1 MKHNHFVCIPQLLV
15 LLVAFGCSGSPQ
27 KFIPNGNHYFEQGK
41 YAEAAIEYRNAIKVD
56 PNSADAHYRLAVT
69 KTKLGAWSDAF
80 KELERTVDLQPDN
93 TQAQLDLGN
102 LALAGRDL
110 ERADQIAFAL
120 IQKDPN
126 NAGAHSLFA
135 NVNEA
140 RDRHEDAATEIEKAI
155 ALQPKNAG
163 FYLTRGTFQS
173 NRGNLDAAERSFQ
186 KAIEI
191 DPNDTAAI
199 TALARIYQQQRRWA
213 DAEKMLDKDVTLE
226 PKSAAARLELARLYL
241 AQQRKDAA
249 EQVLIQAQ
257 KDLAD
262 DPNAYLLLPEF
273 YESLGEHDKALA
285 HLERLHTQHPHD
297 LKAGTEY
304 ARLLLNLNQVD
315 KANQVNEQVLAQRG
329 AHTDALVVKGEILVL
344 LGKADTAVSVLR
356 TAIKDEPE
364 SALAHYV
371 LGSALSENG
380 DQGGAE
386 NEWRQ
391 AAQLQPS
398 MVQVQ
403 RVLARLAVAKQD
415 QDLLQK
421 TSERIV
427 ENDPQAPDGY
437 IFRAMAE
444 ANQKQPDKAEADL
457 NRAIQLAPQNP
468 LGFAK
473 MGEWWLTQ
481 RRYADA
487 EKFYEQALVRDPNF
501 SDALRGLIATYTE
514 EKQPARA
521 LARVQAQITKAPQN
535 SDYYFILGG
544 LQVNKKDFAAA
555 ESSLRK
561 AISLDQNNMNA
572 FFLLGQVEVQ
582 QGSLDKAIASSYE
595 WIRQNPKDVQAYVL
609 TGSLED
615 ARGDWKKAQDLYK
628 KALEIQPSYPLA
640 ENNLAYSMLENGG
653 NADVALSLAQSAH
666 SALPKLA
673 ALSDTLAWAYYHK
686 GMYRTTIS
694 LLQEALKEEAL
705 KPEEKAAYHYHL
717 GLAYEKSNDLPQAKV
732 HLRRALELDD
742 KSAQAELVRKA
753 LESIGG

>member
-1 MKHNHFVCIPQLLV
+1 
-15 LLVAFGCSGSPQ
+15 
-27 KFIPNGNHYFEQGK
+27 
-41 YAEAAIEYRNAIKVD
+41 
-56 PNSADAHYRLAVT
+56 
-69 KTKLGAWSDAF
+69 
-80 KELERTVDLQPDN
+80 
-93 TQAQLDLGN
+93 
-102 LALAGRDL
+102 
-110 ERADQIAFAL
+110 
-120 IQKDPN
+120 
-126 NAGAHSLFA
+126 
-135 NVNEA
+135 
-140 RDRHEDAATEIEKAI
+140 
-155 ALQPKNAG
+155 
-163 FYLTRGTFQS
+163 
-173 NRGNLDAAERSFQ
+173 
-186 KAIEI
+186 
-191 DPNDTAAI
+191 
-199 TALARIYQQQRRWA
+199 
-213 DAEKMLDKDVTLE
+213 
-226 PKSAAARLELARLYL
+226 
-241 AQQRKDAA
+241 
-249 EQVLIQAQ
+249 
-257 KDLAD
+257 
-262 DPNAYLLLPEF
+262 
-273 YESLGEHDKALA
+273 
-285 HLERLHTQHPHD
+285 
-297 LKAGTEY
+297 
-304 ARLLLNLNQVD
+304 
-315 KANQVNEQVLAQRG
+315 
-329 AHTDALVVKGEILVL
+329 
-344 LGKADTAVSVLR
+344 
-356 TAIKDEPE
+356 
-364 SALAHYV
+364 
-371 LGSALSENG
+371 
-380 DQGGAE
+380 
-386 NEWRQ
+386 
-391 AAQLQPS
+391 
-398 MVQVQ
+398 
-403 RVLARLAVAKQD
+403 
-415 QDLLQK
+415 
-421 TSERIV
+421 V
-427 ENDPQAPDGY
+427 ENDPQSPDGY

-457 NRAIQLAPQNP
+457 NKAIQLAPQNP

-473 MGEWWLTQ
+473 MGEWRLTQ
-481 RRYADA
+481 RRYAEA

-732 HLRRALELDD
+732 HLRRALALDD